1 MFKIGVFSNP
11 LTWLGVLAMAL
22 LQLLFTYA
30 PFMNTAFHSVPIEA
44 KDWLYILA
52 TGMAIYFIIEGEKVL
67 RNTLNAKE
75 Q

>member
-11 LTWLGVLAMAL
+11 LIWFGVIMMIL

-30 PFMNTAFHSVPIEA
+30 PFMNQAFHTTPIEPI
-44 KDWLYILA
+44 DWLFIIA
-52 TGMAIYFIIEGEKVL
+52 TGIVIYSIIGVEKYL
-67 RNTLNAKE
+67 RNKLKL